1 MGTARIQGMEEGDLF
16 SAGLEADLSANAPL
30 AARMR
35 PQRLDDVVGQPHLLA
50 RGASLR
56 VAIETGT
63 VGSMIFFGP
72 PGTGKTTVARLVATR
87 IGSVY
92 EELSAVSSGVA
103 EVRKVIERA
112 RHRRAQSGRR
122 TLLFIDEI
130 HRFSKAQQDA
140 LLHAVEDGIVSLI
153 GASTENPYFEVI
165 PALISRCEL
174 FEFRPLESADIRTL
188 LDRALAGPAG
198 AVTPRSSGAERVTA
212 GPVGGPSAPG
222 PVAGVRPGNAVIVD
236 GPVLDLIAES
246 ALGDARRAFTLLERS
261 LVLAGS
267 LGKERVD
274 EAVVQTAA
282 QRKLV
287 LYDKGADAHYDVISA
302 FIKSLRGSDPDA
314 ALYYL
319 AVMLTGG
326 EDPKFIA
333 RRLVVFAS
341 EDVGNA
347 DPRALEVAVAVS
359 RAVEFVG
366 LPECRINLA
375 QAVTYLSCAPK
386 SNASYAGLEAALREV
401 EEHGAQYPP
410 VFLRSTGYSGAKSLG
425 HGVGYEYP
433 HDSGGYGAQR
443 YLPEDLQD
451 VEFYHPTGNGQEA
464 RIREFLERVRALRRG
479 GPQGREG

>member
-1 MGTARIQGMEEGDLF
+1 MEDENLF
-16 SAGLEADLSANAPL
+16 GAGLKADLSANAPL

-35 PQRLDDVVGQPHLLA
+35 PKRLEDVVGQTHLLGE
-50 RGASLR
+50 GAALR
-56 VAIETGT
+56 VAVETGT
-63 VGSMIFFGP
+63 VGSMLFFGP
-72 PGTGKTTVARLVATR
+72 PGTGKTSVARLVAAGT
-87 IGSVY
+87 SSTY

-112 RHRRAQSGRR
+112 RDRRGQTGRR
-122 TLLFIDEI
+122 TILFIDEI

-140 LLHAVEDGIVSLI
+140 LLHAVEDGILTLI

-174 FEFRPLESADIRTL
+174 YEFRPLSRDDIRCL
-188 LDRALAGPAG
+188 LDRALAAEARESPSGLGRA
-198 AVTPRSSGAERVTA
+198 AVADS
-212 GPVGGPSAPG
+212 
-222 PVAGVRPGNAVIVD
+222 VRE
-236 GPVLDLIAES
+236 LIAD
-246 ALGDARRAFTLLERS
+246 AGLGDARRAFTILERS
-261 LVLAGS
+261 LVLAGAKS
-267 LGKERVD
+267 LTDLD
-274 EAVVQTAA
+274 ETTVQEAA

-302 FIKSLRGSDPDA
+302 FIKSMRGSDPDA

-333 RRLVVFAS
+333 RRLVIFAS
-341 EDVGNA
+341 EDIGNA

-375 QAVTYLSCAPK
+375 QGVTYLSCAPK
-386 SNASYAGLEAALREV
+386 SNASYLGIKAALGEV
-401 EEHGAQYPP
+401 EEHGAQAPP

-425 HGVGYEYP
+425 HGVGYDYP
-433 HDSGGYGAQR
+433 HDSGGYVSQR
-443 YLPEDLQD
+443 YLPESLWGR
-451 VEFYHPTGNGQEA
+451 EFYRPTVEGYEA
-464 RIREFLERVRALRRG
+464 RIQEFLEMMRAQRRK
-479 GPQGREG
+479 GPNGRRT

>member
-1 MGTARIQGMEEGDLF
+1 MEEGDLF
-16 SAGLEADLSANAPL
+16 SAGLEADLTENAPL

-35 PQRLDDVVGQPHLLA
+35 PQRLDEVVGQEHLLGE
-50 RGASLR
+50 GASLR
-56 VAIETGT
+56 VALETGT
-63 VGSMIFFGP
+63 ATSMIFFGP
-72 PGTGKTTVARLVATR
+72 PGTGKTTVARLAAAGT
-87 IGSVY
+87 GSVF
-92 EELSAVSSGVA
+92 EELSAVSSGVG
-103 EVRKVIERA
+103 EVRKVIEGA

-122 TLLFIDEI
+122 TVLFIDEI

-140 LLHAVEDGIVSLI
+140 LLHAVEDGIIGLI

-174 FEFRPLESADIRTL
+174 YQFVPLGNAEIRIL
-188 LDRALAGPAG
+188 LDRALSGGAPATG
-198 AVTPRSSGAERVTA
+198 GGRVAVS
-212 GPVGGPSAPG
+212 
-222 PVAGVRPGNAVIVD
+222 D
-236 GPVLDLIAES
+236 PVLDLISGAG
-246 ALGDARRAFTLLERS
+246 LGDARRALTILERS
-261 LVLAGS
+261 LILAGS
-267 LGKERVD
+267 KGLNRLD
-274 EAVVQTAA
+274 EATVQEAA

-347 DPRALEVAVAVS
+347 DPRALEVAVAVV

-375 QAVTYLSCAPK
+375 QGVTYLSCAPK
-386 SNASYAGLEAALREV
+386 SNASYQGMEAALREV
-401 EEHGAQYPP
+401 EENGARYPP
-410 VFLRSTGYSGAKSLG
+410 VFLRSTGYSGAGSLG
-425 HGVGYEYP
+425 HGVGYDYP
-433 HDSGGYGAQR
+433 HDSGGYVSQR
-443 YLPEDLQD
+443 YLPEGLQD
-451 VEFYHPTGNGQEA
+451 REFYHPSTKGLEA
-464 RIREFLERVRALRRG
+464 RMANFLRKMRALRRG
-479 GPQGREG
+479 EAHD

>member
-1 MGTARIQGMEEGDLF
+1 MEEGDLF
-16 SAGLEADLSANAPL
+16 SAGLEADLSENAPL

-35 PQRLDDVVGQPHLLA
+35 PQRLDEVVGQEQLL
-50 RGASLR
+50 GQGSPLR

-63 VGSMIFFGP
+63 VGSMVFFGP
-72 PGTGKTTVARLVATR
+72 PGTGKTTVARLIAKET
-87 IGSVY
+87 GMVY
-92 EELSAVSSGVA
+92 EELSAVSSGVS
-103 EVRKVIERA
+103 EVRRVIERA
-112 RHRRAQSGRR
+112 RHRRAESGRR

-140 LLHAVEDGIVSLI
+140 LLHAVEDGIVTLI

-174 FEFRPLESADIRTL
+174 FEFRPLRSSDIRTL
-188 LDRALAGPAG
+188 LDRALLGPARPKPAG
-198 AVTPRSSGAERVTA
+198 SEAADGTSGKA
-212 GPVGGPSAPG
+212 GSVL
-222 PVAGVRPGNAVIVD
+222 GVE
-236 GPVLDLIAES
+236 GPVLDLIADS
-246 ALGDARRAFTLLERS
+246 ALGDARRALTILERS
-261 LVLAGS
+261 LVLARSKGE
-267 LGKERVD
+267 ERVD
-274 EAVVQTAA
+274 EAVVQAAA

-333 RRLVVFAS
+333 RRLIVFAS

-375 QAVTYLSCAPK
+375 QGVTYLSCAPK
-386 SNASYAGLEAALREV
+386 SNASYAGIEAALREV
-401 EEHGAQYPP
+401 EEHGAEYPP
-410 VFLRSTGYSGAKSLG
+410 VFLRSTGYSGSRSLG

-433 HDSGGYGAQR
+433 HESGGYVAQG
-443 YLPEDLQD
+443 YLPESLQD
-451 VEFYHPTGNGQEA
+451 GEFYRPTGNGQEA
-464 RIREFLERVRALRRG
+464 RIREFLDRMRALRR
-479 GPQGREG
+479 EGTRDHDG

>member
-1 MGTARIQGMEEGDLF
+1 MSPPPAQALLESNDMVEGDLF
-16 SAGLEADLSANAPL
+16 SAGLEADLSENAPL

-35 PQRLDDVVGQPHLLA
+35 PQRLDDVVGQEHLL
-50 RGASLR
+50 GHGSPLR
-56 VAIETGT
+56 VAIETVT
-63 VGSMIFFGP
+63 VGSMVFFGP
-72 PGTGKTTVARLVATR
+72 PGTGKTTVARLIAKET
-87 IGSVY
+87 GMVY
-92 EELSAVSSGVA
+92 EELSAVSSGVS

-112 RHRRAQSGRR
+112 RHRRAESGRR

-140 LLHAVEDGIVSLI
+140 LLHAVEDGIVTLI

-174 FEFRPLESADIRTL
+174 FEFRPLRSSDIRTL
-188 LDRALAGPAG
+188 LDRALLGPAR
-198 AVTPRSSGAERVTA
+198 PEPA
-212 GPVGGPSAPG
+212 GTEAPDAASD
-222 PVAGVRPGNAVIVD
+222 VAGSVLQVE
-236 GPVLDLIAES
+236 GPVLDLISDS
-246 ALGDARRAFTLLERS
+246 ALGDARRAFTILERS
-261 LVLAGS
+261 LVLARS
-267 LGKERVD
+267 IGKERVV
-274 EAVVQTAA
+274 AAAA

-333 RRLVVFAS
+333 RRLIVFAS

-375 QAVTYLSCAPK
+375 QGVTYLSCAPK
-386 SNASYAGLEAALREV
+386 SNASYAGIEAALREV
-401 EEHGAQYPP
+401 GEHGAEYPP
-410 VFLRSTGYSGAKSLG
+410 VFLRSTGYSGSRSLG

-433 HDSGGYGAQR
+433 HESGGYVAQR
-443 YLPEDLQD
+443 YLPESLQD
-451 VEFYHPTGNGQEA
+451 EEFYRPTGNGQEA
-464 RIREFLERVRALRRG
+464 HIREFLDRMRALRR
-479 GPQGREG
+479 QGTRDHDG

>member
-1 MGTARIQGMEEGDLF
+1 MTMEPDLF
-16 SAGLEADLSANAPL
+16 SAGLEADLAERGPL

-35 PQRLDDVVGQPHLLA
+35 PRHLEEVVGQEHLLGPDA
-50 RGASLR
+50 PLR
-56 VAIETGT
+56 VALDTGT

-72 PGTGKTTVARLVATR
+72 PGTGKTTVARLVAQKT
-87 IGSVY
+87 GSLY
-92 EELSAVSSGVA
+92 QELSAVSSGVA

-112 RHRRAQSGRR
+112 AHLRAQSGRR
-122 TLLFIDEI
+122 TILFIDEI

-140 LLHAVEDGIVSLI
+140 LLHAVEDGVVTLI

-174 FEFRPLESADIRTL
+174 YRFEPLTAAAIRVL
-188 LDRALAGPAG
+188 LDRALVAGEG
-198 AVTPRSSGAERVTA
+198 AAAVGEGA
-212 GPVGGPSAPG
+212 PAPG
-222 PVAGVRPGNAVIVD
+222 KVPV
-236 GPVLDLIAES
+236 PVQVSGEALDLIAS
-246 ALGDARRAFTLLERS
+246 AGLGDARRSLNILERS
-261 LVLAGS
+261 LVLARAKGTGS
-267 LGKERVD
+267 LDVATVE
-274 EAVVQTAA
+274 EAA

-287 LYDKGADAHYDVISA
+287 LYDKDADAHYDVISA

-333 RRLVVFAS
+333 RRMIIFAS
-341 EDVGNA
+341 EDIGNA

-375 QAVTYLSCAPK
+375 HGVTYLSCAPK
-386 SNASYAGLEAALREV
+386 SNASYAGISAALEEV
-401 EEHGAQYPP
+401 EQHGALSPP
-410 VFLRSTGYSGAKSLG
+410 LFLRSTGYSGARALG

-433 HDSGGYGAQR
+433 HDQGGYGTQD
-443 YLPEDLQD
+443 YLPEALQGR
-451 VEFYHPTGNGQEA
+451 EFYQPTANGAET
-464 RIREFLERVRALRRG
+464 RIREFLDKMRALRK
-479 GPQGREG
+479 QGVR

>member
-1 MGTARIQGMEEGDLF
+1 MGEGDLF
-16 SAGLEADLSANAPL
+16 SAGLEVDLTENAPL

-35 PQRLDDVVGQPHLLA
+35 PRRLDEVVGQTHLLGD
-50 RGASLR
+50 GACLR
-56 VAIETGT
+56 VALDTGT

-72 PGTGKTTVARLVATR
+72 PGTGKTTVARLVAAVT
-87 IGSVY
+87 GSVY

-103 EVRKVIERA
+103 EVRQVIERA
-112 RHRRAQSGRR
+112 RHRRGESGRR
-122 TLLFIDEI
+122 TVLFIDEI

-140 LLHAVEDGIVSLI
+140 LLHAVEDGIVTLI

-174 FEFRPLESADIRTL
+174 YEFRPLGGADIRTL
-188 LDRALAGPAG
+188 LDRALHGPAG
-198 AVTPRSSGAERVTA
+198 AALSVHPAAT
-212 GPVGGPSAPG
+212 GGPANTGTTVAVPG
-222 PVAGVRPGNAVIVD
+222 S
-236 GPVLDLIAES
+236 VLDLIAES
-246 ALGDARRAFTLLERS
+246 GLGDARRALTILERS
-261 LVLAGS
+261 LVLARSKGS
-267 LGKERVD
+267 EWLD
-274 EAVVQTAA
+274 EATVQEAA

-333 RRLVVFAS
+333 RRLVIFAS

-347 DPRALEVAVAVS
+347 DPRALEIAVAVS

-375 QAVTYLSCAPK
+375 HGVTYLSCAPK
-386 SNASYAGLEAALREV
+386 SNASYAGIEAALLEV
-401 EEHGAQYPP
+401 GQHGAQYPP
-410 VFLRSTGYSGAKSLG
+410 VFLRSTGYSGAKTLG

-433 HDSGGYGAQR
+433 HDRGGYTAQR

-451 VEFYHPTGNGQEA
+451 REFYRPTANGHEA
-464 RIREFLERVRALRRG
+464 RIQEFLTRMRALRRE
-479 GPQGREG
+479 REHTGET

>member
-1 MGTARIQGMEEGDLF
+1 MPDNDLF
-16 SAGLEADLSANAPL
+16 HSGLMADLSENAPL

-35 PQRLDDVVGQPHLLA
+35 PRRIGQVVGQSQLLA
-50 RGASLR
+50 EGASLR

-63 VGSMIFFGP
+63 ASSMIFFGP
-72 PGTGKTTVARLVATR
+72 PGTGKTTVARLVASET
-87 IGSVY
+87 GSAY

-112 RHRRAQSGRR
+112 RDRRAQTGRR
-122 TLLFIDEI
+122 TVLFIDEI

-140 LLHAVEDGIVSLI
+140 LLHAVEDGIINLI

-174 FEFRPLESADIRTL
+174 YQFQPLSPADIRVL
-188 LDRALAGPAG
+188 LERALAAG
-198 AVTPRSSGAERVTA
+198 AGAAGDAGSDTA
-212 GPVGGPSAPG
+212 TGAAV
-222 PVAGVRPGNAVIVD
+222 VAVDNAA
-236 GPVLDLIAES
+236 LALIAEG
-246 ALGDARRAFTLLERS
+246 ALGDARRAFGILERG
-261 LVLAGS
+261 LVLARAKGVAW
-267 LGKERVD
+267 LDQATIQE
-274 EAVVQTAA
+274 AA

-287 LYDKGADAHYDVISA
+287 LYDKDADAHYDVISA

-333 RRLVVFAS
+333 RRLIIFAS
-341 EDVGNA
+341 EDIGNA

-375 QAVTYLSCAPK
+375 HGVTYLACAPK
-386 SNASYAGLEAALREV
+386 SNASYAGITAALGEV
-401 EEHGAQYPP
+401 EEHGAQVPP

-433 HDSGGYGAQR
+433 HDQGGYSPQC
-443 YLPEDLQD
+443 YLPEG
-451 VEFYHPTGNGQEA
+451 VAGREFYHPTDQGYEG
-464 RIREFLERVRALRRG
+464 RIGEFLGRMRKLRR
-479 GPQGREG
+479 EGKQAPDS

>member
-1 MGTARIQGMEEGDLF
+1 MEDGDLF
-16 SAGLEADLSANAPL
+16 SAGLTADVSENAPL

-35 PQRLDDVVGQPHLLA
+35 PRRLDDVVGQAHLLGK
-50 RGASLR
+50 GASLR
-56 VAIETGT
+56 VALETGT
-63 VGSMIFFGP
+63 VSSMIFFGP
-72 PGTGKTTVARLVATR
+72 PGTGKTTVARLVTAET
-87 IGSVY
+87 GAAY
-92 EELSAVSSGVA
+92 EELSAVNSGVA

-112 RHRRAQSGRR
+112 RDRRAQTGRR
-122 TLLFIDEI
+122 TVLFIDEI

-140 LLHAVEDGIVSLI
+140 FLHAVEDGIVTLI

-174 FEFRPLESADIRTL
+174 YQFQPLSGADIRTL
-188 LDRALAGPAG
+188 LDRAL
-198 AVTPRSSGAERVTA
+198 
-212 GPVGGPSAPG
+212 SAPG
-222 PVAGVRPGNAVIVD
+222 GAESPIAVS
-236 GPVLDLIAES
+236 GAVLDLIAE
-246 ALGDARRAFTLLERS
+246 AGLGDARRAFTILERS

-267 LGKERVD
+267 KGLRTLD
-274 EAVVQTAA
+274 EITVQEAA

-333 RRLVVFAS
+333 RRLVIFAS

-375 QAVTYLSCAPK
+375 HGVTYLSCSPK
-386 SNASYAGLEAALREV
+386 SNASYVGIEAALKEV
-401 EEHGAQYPP
+401 QEHGAQAPP
-410 VFLRSTGYSGAKSLG
+410 VFLRSTGYSGAQNLG

-433 HDSGGYGAQR
+433 HDSGGYVAQR
-443 YLPEDLQD
+443 HLPESLLDR
-451 VEFYHPTGNGQEA
+451 EFYQPTANGHEA
-464 RIREFLERVRALRRG
+464 RIQEFLSRMRESRFRDC
-479 GPQGREG
+479 GR

>member
-1 MGTARIQGMEEGDLF
+1 MPPAWPALLESKHMEEADLF
-16 SAGLEADLSANAPL
+16 SVGLEADLSENAPL

-35 PQRLDDVVGQPHLLA
+35 PKRLDDVVGQEHLLGQ
-50 RGASLR
+50 GAPLR

-63 VGSMIFFGP
+63 VSSMVFFGP
-72 PGTGKTTVARLVATR
+72 PGTGKTTLARLIAEET
-87 IGSVY
+87 GMVY
-92 EELSAVSSGVA
+92 EELSAVSSGVS

-112 RHRRAQSGRR
+112 RRRRGESGRR

-140 LLHAVEDGIVSLI
+140 LLHAVEDGIVTLI

-174 FEFRPLESADIRTL
+174 YEFRPLSSSDIRTL
-188 LDRALAGPAG
+188 LERALAGPARQQ
-198 AVTPRSSGAERVTA
+198 PAESEAKGGGSMPAESV
-212 GPVGGPSAPG
+212 PDVGGP
-222 PVAGVRPGNAVIVD
+222 
-236 GPVLDLIAES
+236 VLALIADY
-246 ALGDARRAFTLLERS
+246 ALGDARRAFAVLERS
-261 LVLAGS
+261 LVLARS
-267 LGKERVD
+267 SGKPRVD
-274 EAVVQTAA
+274 EAVVRSAA

-347 DPRALEVAVAVS
+347 DPRALDVAVAVS

-375 QAVTYLSCAPK
+375 QGVTYLSCAPK
-386 SNASYAGLEAALREV
+386 SNASYAGIEAALHEV
-401 EEHGAQYPP
+401 EENGAQYPP
-410 VFLRSTGYSGAKSLG
+410 VFLRSTGYSGAKALG

-433 HDSGGYGAQR
+433 HESGGYSAQR
-443 YLPEDLQD
+443 YLPESLESR
-451 VEFYHPTGNGQEA
+451 EFYHPVASGEES
-464 RIREFLERVRALRRG
+464 RIQEFLERMRALRRERTG
-479 GPQGREG
+479 GRSK

>member
-1 MGTARIQGMEEGDLF
+1 MEEQDLF
-16 SAGLEADLSANAPL
+16 RVGLDADLAETGPL

-35 PQRLDDVVGQPHLLA
+35 PQRLEEMVGQAHLLGE
-50 RGASLR
+50 GAPLR

-72 PGTGKTTVARLVATR
+72 PGTGKTTLARLVAMETA
-87 IGSVY
+87 SAY

-103 EVRKVIERA
+103 EVRRVIDGA
-112 RHRRAQSGRR
+112 RDRRAQRRRR
-122 TLLFIDEI
+122 TVLFIDEI

-140 LLHAVEDGIVSLI
+140 LLHAVEDGIVTLI

-165 PALISRCEL
+165 PALLSRCEL
-174 FEFRPLESADIRTL
+174 YEFEPLSRADLRML
-188 LDRALAGPAG
+188 LERALQ
-198 AVTPRSSGAERVTA
+198 SGAARS
-212 GPVGGPSAPG
+212 GPGEAEVVVNGQL
-222 PVAGVRPGNAVIVD
+222 
-236 GPVLDLIAES
+236 LDLIAEGG
-246 ALGDARRAFTLLERS
+246 LGDARRAFTILQRA

-267 LGKERVD
+267 KGLRDLD
-274 EAVVQTAA
+274 EATIQEAA

-341 EDVGNA
+341 EDIGNA

-375 QAVTYLSCAPK
+375 QGVTYLACAPK
-386 SNASYAGLEAALREV
+386 SNASYAGIEAAQKEV
-401 EEHGAQYPP
+401 EEHGAQAPP
-410 VFLRSTGYSGAKSLG
+410 VFLRSTGYSGARALG
-425 HGVGYEYP
+425 HGAGYEYP
-433 HDSGGYGAQR
+433 HDAGGYIAQR
-443 YLPEDLQD
+443 HLPDGLLD
-451 VEFYHPTGNGQEA
+451 RVFYQPTGEGHEA
-464 RIREFLERVRALRRG
+464 RIREFLGRMRALRHGEGRKG
-479 GPQGREG
+479 GD